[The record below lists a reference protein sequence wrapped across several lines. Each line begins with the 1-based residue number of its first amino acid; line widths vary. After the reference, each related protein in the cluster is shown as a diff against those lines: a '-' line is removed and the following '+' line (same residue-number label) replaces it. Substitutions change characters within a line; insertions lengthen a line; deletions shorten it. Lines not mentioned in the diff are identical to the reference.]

1 LLGKVGFS
9 WRFQAPG
16 SQGRDYGQGVT
27 ALGLNGNVDF
37 SSLEAQLPATF
48 VASMVNLKALQPSG
62 SLNLN
67 LNNVKWTGESL
78 ASAEGRIVWRGA
90 EINLLKPVE
99 LGDLTLT
106 LETSNDEVRGVIK
119 DSGGPLS
126 AEGVVTLAEDG
137 RYKVN
142 GAFATRGNNPD
153 SKELENALRSMGK
166 PGADGKVKV
175 THSGTLSKLGLI
187 PARSK

>member
-1 LLGKVGFS
+1 
-9 WRFQAPG
+9 
-16 SQGRDYGQGVT
+16 
-27 ALGLNGNVDF
+27 
-37 SSLEAQLPATF
+37 
-48 VASMVNLKALQPSG
+48 MVNLKALQPSG